1 MCNTQNLLVQFPRSN
16 VTDRFRDYFDL
27 HFISSVKVSTQYLT
41 PWGMFRN
48 HASQSVRPIDAT
60 LSRTCQERLRE
71 DCRLQ
76 KSWDNCVCGEVR
88 WFKVEAWDATRMM
101 VVGWRWWMVATQTW
115 TTWTELTWHGQG
127 QNYASLGCLMCLI
140 ITNTVPING
149 RRGRD
154 KLIMGCNPYFKLQC
168 WDWLIL
174 THFSKK

>member
-48 HASQSVRPIDAT
+48 HASPSVRPIDAT

-76 KSWDNCVCGEVR
+76 KSWDNCVCVVRFGDLKWRREMRRGWWWWAEDGEWWQHRHGPPGLSSRDMV
-88 WFKVEAWDATRMM
+88 KVK
-101 VVGWRWWMVATQTW
+101 
-115 TTWTELTWHGQG
+115 TTLHWAVSC
-127 QNYASLGCLMCLI
+127 ASLL
-140 ITNTVPING
+140 PIQFQSMVEGEGIN
-149 RRGRD
+149 
-154 KLIMGCNPYFKLQC
+154 
-168 WDWLIL
+168 
-174 THFSKK
+174 